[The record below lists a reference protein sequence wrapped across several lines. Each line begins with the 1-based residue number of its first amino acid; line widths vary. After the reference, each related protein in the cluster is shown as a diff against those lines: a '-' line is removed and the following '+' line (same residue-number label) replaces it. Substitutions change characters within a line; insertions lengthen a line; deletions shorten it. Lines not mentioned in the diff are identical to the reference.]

1 MIFSQM
7 TAALFLAT
15 TTGGAMLTLDTF
27 LASLAYSFLGIFVF
41 LITFVIVDIITPTK
55 LRVEIVDNK
64 NTGVAV
70 LMGAVALSI
79 AIIIAAAIHG

>member
-41 LITFVIVDIITPTK
+41 LVTFVIVDIITPTK
-55 LRVEIVDNK
+55 LRVEIVDNR

-70 LMGAVALSI
+70 LAGAMALSI

>member
-1 MIFSQM
+1 
-7 TAALFLAT
+7 
-15 TTGGAMLTLDTF
+15 MLTLDTF

-41 LITFVIVDIITPTK
+41 LVTFVIVDIITPTK
-55 LRVEIVDNK
+55 LRVEIVDNR

-70 LMGAVALSI
+70 LAGAMALSI

>member
-1 MIFSQM
+1 
-7 TAALFLAT
+7 
-15 TTGGAMLTLDTF
+15 MLTLDTF

-70 LMGAVALSI
+70 LAGAVALSI

>member
-1 MIFSQM
+1 M
-7 TAALFLAT
+7 TVSNLLAT
-15 TTGGAMLTLDTF
+15 STTGGAMLTLDTF

-70 LMGAVALSI
+70 LAGAVALSI

>member
-1 MIFSQM
+1 M
-7 TAALFLAT
+7 TFLNLLAS

-70 LMGAVALSI
+70 LAGAVALSI

>member
-1 MIFSQM
+1 M
-7 TAALFLAT
+7 TVSNLLAT
-15 TTGGAMLTLDTF
+15 STTGGAMLTLDTF

-41 LITFVIVDIITPTK
+41 LVTFVIVDIITPTK
-55 LRVEIVDNK
+55 LRVEIVDNR

-70 LMGAVALSI
+70 LAGAMALSI

>member
-1 MIFSQM
+1 
-7 TAALFLAT
+7 
-15 TTGGAMLTLDTF
+15 MLTLDTF

-41 LITFVIVDIITPTK
+41 LVTFVIVDIITPTK
-55 LRVEIVDNK
+55 LRVEIVEHK

-70 LMGAVALSI
+70 LAGAMAISI

>member
-1 MIFSQM
+1 
-7 TAALFLAT
+7 
-15 TTGGAMLTLDTF
+15 MLTLDTF

-70 LMGAVALSI
+70 LAGAMAISI